1 MEHKTNW
8 LKIEENRRQNLVIL
22 PDNPEEDEKI
32 NYPLK
37 IGGADLSFIPDD
49 VTKAV
54 ACYAIIEYRDE
65 SQKSAKVI
73 YKDFKIVSL
82 GKIDYIFQNLSIQC
96 QIFIEQEK
104 TDGIL

>member
-82 GKIDYIFQNLSIQC
+82 GKIDNIFQDLSIQC
-96 QIFIEQEK
+96 QIFIEREK
-104 TDGIL
+104 TDGTL